1 MKCTATTAI
10 LAAVISL
17 LLSGCW
23 DSEAEQKAKAQAE
36 HSKKFLDMGEEP
48 DLSKSKGFTP

>member
-1 MKCTATTAI
+1 MKCTATAAI